1 MVSIDLHVHSAA
13 SFDSQSDPAQV
24 AVTCARLGLHP
35 IVLTDHNSI
44 SGALELEKLGVGRV
58 VIGEEVMTTQ
68 GELIGLFLAQLVPPG
83 LSAKETADEIKGQRG
98 LVYLEHPYDAFR
110 RHLTEEAIEEIADL
124 IDIVEV
130 LNGRSDGQ
138 ANQRAQDL
146 CETLGAAPAAGSDAH
161 TLREIGSV
169 YVEMEG
175 FDGAQ
180 DFLRKLGRS
189 AIVKR
194 RSRLMQIARSRL
206 GPRMGGK

>member
-1 MVSIDLHVHSAA
+1 M
-13 SFDSQSDPAQV
+13 
-24 AVTCARLGLHP
+24 
-35 IVLTDHNSI
+35 LTDHNSI
-44 SGALELEKLGVGRV
+44 SGALELEKLGAGRV
-58 VIGEEVMTTQ
+58 VVGEEIMTTQ
-68 GELIGLFLAQLVPPG
+68 GELIGLFLSRLVPAG
-83 LSAKETADEIKGQRG
+83 LTAQETATEIRRQGG

-169 YVEMEG
+169 YLEMEG

-189 AIVKR
+189 TIVKR

-206 GPRMGGK
+206 RPRMGGE